1 MTFFRFGPNKHAELQ
16 EMHDGSAGQE
26 GNTSPSSADYG
37 ATPIA
42 PSSQQRRA
50 AVGTNVLPPL
60 LLWSAH
66 YAAVI
71 IATCFERPSSPM
83 SHASIPL
90 DSPAS
95 SMQPDRKTCSGRV
108 TRAVALKTWPRRRNS
123 ALPLA
128 PHRRVDEV
136 AHAGHQHPRYERL
149 GKQQEYAGVNGNILS
164 HIANPVISER
174 KKTIGIF
181 AIQNSTKII

>member
-1 MTFFRFGPNKHAELQ
+1 MTLFRFGPNKHAELQ

-26 GNTSPSSADYG
+26 GNTSPSSADYA

-60 LLWSAH
+60 LIWSAH

-71 IATCFERPSSPM
+71 IATCFKRPSSPL
-83 SHASIPL
+83 SHATIPL
-90 DSPAS
+90 VSPAS
-95 SMQPDRKTCSGRV
+95 SMQPECKTCSGRV
-108 TRAVALKTWPRRRNS
+108 TRAPQLSSMAAPPQQRAAACGREQ
-123 ALPLA
+123 A

-149 GKQQEYAGVNGNILS
+149 GKQQEYAGVNGKILS
-164 HIANPVISER
+164 NIANPVISER

-181 AIQNSTKII
+181 AI